1 VWQAWRRLQRL
12 EQEVAEARAAQAA
25 LQERVNMFEKIAAAA
40 GAALDGAEFDDTSP
54 QFVTRPPGEAAA
66 GGAGAG
72 GAASAARALPSGSG
86 GGVPALRPP
95 PPVPPTLLA
104 AAADPGSKGAPV
116 RLAVDGS
123 EVIAVI
129 GDEGGDPRAWWAAI
143 RRVAGWI
150 ASAS

>member
-1 VWQAWRRLQRL
+1 
-12 EQEVAEARAAQAA
+12 
-25 LQERVNMFEKIAAAA
+25 MFEKIAAAA
-40 GAALDGAEFDDTSP
+40 GAALDDTQHGDAGP
-54 QFVTRPPGEAAA
+54 PAVGRPPGEAAA
-66 GGAGAG
+66 GGTA
-72 GAASAARALPSGSG
+72 AARLLPG
-86 GGVPALRPP
+86 GIPGVPALRPQA
-95 PPVPPTLLA
+95 PVPPTLLA
-104 AAADPGSKGAPV
+104 AAADPGRNGAPV